1 MVFKFCPENGTSGK
15 QPFAAP
21 VDVTG
26 AANGCRLTRVGRSHR
41 RGFARYI
48 SGTGVWDCGVQIMHC
63 LTLVH
68 AHRIAEIPVSVRNS
82 NGDAFRRSVKAE
94 CICRAIGQKQALE
107 SDRPDPVTQKAV
119 CRQSC
124 KRPSTR
130 EENRKSRAVSL

>member
-1 MVFKFCPENGTSGK
+1 MVFKFCPENETSGK

-21 VDVTG
+21 VDVTD
-26 AANGCRLTRVGRSHR
+26 AVNGQGLRGVGRSHR

-48 SGTGVWDCGVQIMHC
+48 SSIGVSDRGFQVMHC

-68 AHRIAEIPVSVRNS
+68 VHRMAGLPVSIRNS